1 LKKVPL
7 GYNSEEDFAVIERD
21 YRRAKLRL
29 LKSIFSP
36 PTLRPHMRIRCRT
49 GGKKKKK
56 KTAPN
61 EIAQL
66 TDYVISRTKNVLRF
80 WFVVKIKLKRRG
92 LPDTD
97 QAEKKS
103 WSRDG
108 LEEREVVSTTNPI
121 YSH

>member
-1 LKKVPL
+1 
-7 GYNSEEDFAVIERD
+7 
-21 YRRAKLRL
+21 
-29 LKSIFSP
+29 
-36 PTLRPHMRIRCRT
+36 MRIRCRT

-66 TDYVISRTKNVLRF
+66 TDYVISRTNNVLRF

-121 YSH
+121 YSHWSLFSATNRHSVSGLSTKRKERPKTSS